1 MSQAKQKALQQVNN
15 WVKKSA
21 QTTNNR

>member
-1 MSQAKQKALQQVNN
+1 MSQAKQTALQQVNN
-15 WVKKSA
+15 GVKKSA